1 MYITASICTRWLD
14 MSLDQ
19 GLSDEG
25 ENRWMQRTSIQ
36 SLYEHLVSYQAV
48 WGLAVLETVE
58 TVGRD
63 DDGGQRRRKVN
74 DGVII
79 QRHPVCHFGHRQN
92 KKKRKKEV
100 LISFRLLLKRAR
112 KAPR

>member
-1 MYITASICTRWLD
+1 LD
-14 MSLDQ
+14 ATDIYSVTVRAL
-19 GLSDEG
+19 GLLSG
-25 ENRWMQRTSIQ
+25 ST
-36 SLYEHLVSYQAV
+36 V

-79 QRHPVCHFGHRQN
+79 QRHPVCHFGHRKN
-92 KKKRKKEV
+92 KKKRKKK
-100 LISFRLLLKRAR
+100 F
-112 KAPR
+112 

>member
-1 MYITASICTRWLD
+1 

-25 ENRWMQRTSIQ
+25 ENRWMQRTCIK

-58 TVGRD
+58 TVGRG
-63 DDGGQRRRKVN
+63 DGGQRRRKVN

-79 QRHPVCHFGHRQN
+79 QRHPVCHFGHRKN
-92 KKKRKKEV
+92 KKKRKKK
-100 LISFRLLLKRAR
+100 F
-112 KAPR
+112 